1 MNTSSISSVWN
12 TTLNTVQRTVNTL
25 DMATAMMERSV
36 SYADEANK
44 DWYESAK
51 EERTHRAAER
61 LKLLR
66 KNKPATAK

>member
-1 MNTSSISSVWN
+1 MSSISQVWN

-44 DWYESAK
+44 DWYLSAK
-51 EERTHRAAER
+51 EEREQRASER

-66 KNKPATAK
+66 KNKPTATAK